1 MLKLP
6 PDSALVWSSKPPKL
20 LASSATGPKL
30 DSADPFTVEP
40 EKLTVPNR
48 GYAAVG
54 DSMITSALALRAR
67 DSDLVVVLLQPRLV
81 SERVSV
87 YVEPLRVT
95 VALITSP
102 GPTGLL

>member
-1 MLKLP
+1 MLKWP
-6 PDSALVWSSKPPKL
+6 PDGALVRSSKRREL

-30 DSADPFTVEP
+30 DSAEPFAVEP

-54 DSMITSALALRAR
+54 DSMIPSALALRAL
-67 DSDLVVVLLQPRLV
+67 DSDLVVVLVQPRLV
-81 SERVSV
+81 SDRVSV

-95 VALITSP
+95 VALMTSP
-102 GPTGLL
+102 APTGLL